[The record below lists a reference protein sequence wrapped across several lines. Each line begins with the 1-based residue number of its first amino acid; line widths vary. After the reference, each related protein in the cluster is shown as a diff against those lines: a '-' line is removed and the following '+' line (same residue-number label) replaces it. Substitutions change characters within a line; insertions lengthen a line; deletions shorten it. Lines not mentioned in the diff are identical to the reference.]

1 MRAKASDYSTGS
13 NSSPKIFTGN
23 IFIFHAFDIGDEIN
37 LEKVKSSNA
46 ITLRP
51 YTPPKYFKNYHIPL
65 TAELPH
71 PHTTSNC
78 VSTKLHNFG
87 TVSLTYKIPFDDTLE
102 EIQES
107 LAIIH
112 NRFQE
117 QSVADVSRLYKKI
130 EPFITKPNFFHTK
143 SSYLIIQIDPHPG
156 LDGTTLKKEYGGI
169 IASALRFETS
179 VLSEYQ
185 KNQILD
191 SALGYFKGDL
201 IIINTEAALVYDPD
215 YEELLDFFE
224 FGNIQQLELRYFDRV
239 LDQQLNTIYE
249 EQTRTVPFKSYLPF
263 IGTFLKSPVDEL
275 GKLKVDISVIT
286 ERLSSSIKVT
296 GEPYFFDLYA
306 SLEKQLDIKS
316 WKETIE
322 KKLTI
327 VQDIQTLWQHKID
340 SVREDI
346 LTSLII
352 ILIVIELLVA
362 ILR

>member
-1 MRAKASDYSTGS
+1 MRAKSTDHNAS
-13 NSSPKIFTGN
+13 NPSPKTFSGN

-37 LEKVKSSNA
+37 LEKVKTSNS
-46 ITLRP
+46 IMLRP

-65 TAELPH
+65 AAELPH

-78 VSTKLHNFG
+78 ISTKLHNFG
-87 TVSLTYKIPFDDTLE
+87 AVSLTYKIPFDDTLE

-107 LAIIH
+107 LALIH

-117 QSVADVSRLYKKI
+117 ESVSNLSRLYKKI
-130 EPFITKPNFFHTK
+130 EPFTTKPSFFHTK
-143 SSYLIIQIDPHPG
+143 SSYLIIQIDPQIG
-156 LDGTTLKKEYGGI
+156 LDGTTLKKEYGGT

-191 SALGYFKGDL
+191 SAFGYFKGDL

-215 YEELLDFFE
+215 YEELLELFE
-224 FGNIQQLELRYFDRV
+224 FANIQQLELRYFDRV
-239 LDQQLNTIYE
+239 LDQQLNSIYE
-249 EQTRTVPFKSYLPF
+249 EQKRTVPLKSYLPF

-296 GEPYFFDLYA
+296 GEPYFSELYA
-306 SLEKQLDIKS
+306 SLEKQLDIKN

-327 VQDIQTLWQHKID
+327 VQDVQSLWQHKID
-340 SVREDI
+340 AVREDI

-352 ILIVIELLVA
+352 VLIIIELIVA
-362 ILR
+362 IIR